1 VGGDRLLND
10 RAHLD
15 VYGLV
20 ARRLDV
26 MQSRPCRRQGL
37 RSALRED
44 GLILNNP
51 SLRTYALLEPEDTWL
66 WERMDGSHAVG
77 DLLVAYF
84 QEFRSLAPARVL
96 QLVAMLKSR
105 GMLADDPINVWASV
119 AERLRSRWLRGLGSA
134 LGVATGRI
142 PLRLRK
148 ADGLFGWLSRFV
160 GRVVYPRPVRWLFL
174 AVAVAGGAAFAFELA
189 SGRFG
194 SAAVAAPLWEVVL
207 IVYGMELAIM
217 AAHELAHGMECKH
230 RDCRVNAF
238 GVTLFYGV
246 PCAFVDTTDVWM
258 SDRRGR
264 IATSWAGPYSEL
276 VLSGA
281 LALTVLF
288 LGSLWQAILFQVV
301 FLNFF
306 TAVFNLLPVVELDGY
321 YMLVDWLRIPKLRAR
336 SFAFL
341 RRGLLPRWRSKKPLS
356 RLEVIYVW
364 YGVASVI
371 GTVVFSFL
379 GLMYWYSRAERLF
392 GPVWGR
398 DVAGRLAIV
407 AYVALLLLPLLHHF
421 AKGAALGRQ
430 ARRATRWF
438 RQRLPSAASDAR
450 LLMETGIVADGDERA
465 AQEMLG
471 LMQRRSYRGGA
482 LVMQEGQPG
491 AEFFVIRRGEAV
503 VIKGAEEAE
512 VARLATGDYF
522 GELALV
528 EHAPRAASVR
538 ALTRLAVLVMRK
550 GDFDRLIADH
560 VQPTAA
566 VDRMIA
572 ADRLARFPALSH
584 LAPGQLQELEGHM
597 ARTAVASGDVIF
609 REGEPG
615 DRFYLIDEGQ
625 VDVARG
631 QERLAILGP
640 RESFGET
647 ALLDDRP
654 RNATVRAMT
663 PVTVYTMDRFGFDA
677 FVRAVV
683 TRRRGV
689 DWTAGSASAQ
699 L

>member
-1 VGGDRLLND
+1 V
-10 RAHLD
+10 D

-26 MQSRPCRRQGL
+26 MQSRPCRREGL

-51 SLRTYALLEPEDTWL
+51 TLRTYTLLEPEDTWL

-84 QEFRSLAPARVL
+84 QEFRSLAPGRLL

-119 AERLRSRWLRGLGSA
+119 AERLRSRWSRGLGSA
-134 LGVATGRI
+134 LGVAMGRI
-142 PLRLRK
+142 PLRLRR
-148 ADGLFGWLSRFV
+148 ADGFFSWLSRFV
-160 GRVVYPRPVRWLFL
+160 GRVVYPRPARWLSL
-174 AVAVAGGAAFAFELA
+174 ALVVAGAAAFAFELI

-194 SAAVAAPLWEVVL
+194 SAAAAVPLWGVVL
-207 IVYGMELAIM
+207 IVYGIQLAIT
-217 AAHELAHGMECKH
+217 AAHELAHGIECKH
-230 RDCRVNAF
+230 RDCRVNGF
-238 GVTLFYGV
+238 GVTLFYGI
-246 PCAFVDTTDVWM
+246 PCPFVDTTDVWM

-276 VLSGA
+276 VFSGA

-288 LGSLWQAILFQVV
+288 LGSPWQAILFQVV
-301 FLNFF
+301 FLIYF
-306 TAVFNLLPVVELDGY
+306 TAVFNLLPFAELDGY

-341 RRGLLPRWRSKKPLS
+341 RRGLLPRWRAKKPLS

-379 GLMYWYSRAERLF
+379 GLRYWYRQAERLF

-407 AYVALLLLPLLHHF
+407 AFVALLLLPLLHHL
-421 AKGAALGRQ
+421 AKGAALGRR
-430 ARRATRWF
+430 ARRATRRF
-438 RQRLPSAASDAR
+438 RQRFPSAAADAR
-450 LLMETGIVADGDERA
+450 LLMDTGIVAAGDERT

-471 LMQRRSYRGGA
+471 LMKRRSYRRGA
-482 LVMQEGQPG
+482 LVLQEGQPG

-503 VIKGAEEAE
+503 AIKGAEEAE

-538 ALTRLAVLVMRK
+538 ALTRLAVLVVRK
-550 GDFDRLIADH
+550 GDFDRLVADH
-560 VQPTAA
+560 VQLTAA

-584 LAPGQLQELEGHM
+584 LAPAQLQELQGHM
-597 ARTAVASGDVIF
+597 ARAAVASGEVIF

-615 DRFYLIDEGQ
+615 DHFYLIDEGQ

-631 QERLAILGP
+631 QERLAIVGAG
-640 RESFGET
+640 ESFGET

-663 PVTVYTMDRFGFDA
+663 PVTLYSMDRFGFDA

-683 TRRRGV
+683 TRRGGV